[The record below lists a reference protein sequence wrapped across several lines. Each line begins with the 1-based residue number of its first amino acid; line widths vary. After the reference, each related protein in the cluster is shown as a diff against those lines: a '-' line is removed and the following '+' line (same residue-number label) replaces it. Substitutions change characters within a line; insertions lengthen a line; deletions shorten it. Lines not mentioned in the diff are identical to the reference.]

1 MKIVRFG
8 AAGQEKPGV
17 IDASGHVRDLSDHLG
32 DINPETLGSQA
43 FQALPSLDLGS
54 LPDAG
59 PADGLRLGPCVVGM
73 NKIVCCG
80 LNEKKHA
87 EEMSVGLHQEPSVF
101 FKPLSALSGPTDPII
116 YPKVGSRLDWEAEL
130 AIVVGTKCKYV
141 EPSNAR
147 SKMAGFCILNDL
159 TDRYWQID
167 RGMGQALAGKWF
179 DTFAPTGPWLVTPD
193 EVPDPGS
200 LLIRTWVNDKI
211 VQNFSSSDYIFDADH
226 ILAHCSKFFTLF
238 PGDVI
243 AMGSGPGNGIH
254 LNQYLNVGDNIR
266 VEISGL
272 GRQSNIV
279 VAEQDA
285 DL

>member
-1 MKIVRFG
+1 MKIVRYG
-8 AAGQEKPGV
+8 AAGQEKPGI
-17 IDASGHVRDLSDHLG
+17 IDASGHVRDLSGYIG
-32 DINPETLGSQA
+32 DINPDTLASPG
-43 FQALPSLDLGS
+43 FQKLRDLRIES

-59 PADGLRLGPCVVGM
+59 PVESLRLGSCVTGM
-73 NKIVCCG
+73 NKIICCG
-80 LNEKKHA
+80 LNEKAHA
-87 EEMSVGLHQEPSVF
+87 AEMNVRLHKEPSVF
-101 FKPLSALSGPTDPII
+101 FKPLSALSGPTDPIV

-130 AIVVGTKCKYV
+130 AIIVGTKCKYV
-141 EPSNAR
+141 DPSEAR
-147 SKMAGFCILNDL
+147 SKMAGFCVFNDL

-179 DTFAPTGPWLVTPD
+179 DTFAPTGPWLVTAD
-193 EVPDPGS
+193 EVADPGS
-200 LLIRTWVNDKI
+200 LTIRTWVNDQI

-254 LNQYLNVGDNIR
+254 LGQYLEPGDNIR

-272 GRQSNIV
+272 GEQRNLV
-279 VAEQDA
+279 VAEA
-285 DL
+285 

>member
-1 MKIVRFG
+1 MKIVRYG
-8 AAGQEKPGV
+8 NAGQEKPGL
-17 IDASGHVRDLSDHLG
+17 IDDAGHVRDLSGHIA
-32 DINPETLGSQA
+32 DINGDTLGSA
-43 FQALPSLDLGS
+43 ALQMLQGLDIES
-54 LPDAG
+54 LPDVG
-59 PADGLRLGPCVVGM
+59 PVDSVRLGPCVVGM

-87 EEMSVGLHQEPSVF
+87 EEMNVRMHKEPSVF
-101 FKPLSALSGPTDPII
+101 FKPLSALSGPTDSIV
-116 YPKVGSRLDWEAEL
+116 YPKVGSQLDWEAEL

-141 EPSNAR
+141 DPSEAR

-193 EVPDPGS
+193 EVADPSS
-200 LLIRTWVNDKI
+200 LSIRTWVNDKI
-211 VQNFSSSDYIFDADH
+211 VQDFSSADYIFDADH

-238 PGDVI
+238 PGDII

-254 LNQYLNVGDNIR
+254 LNQFLNPGDNIR
-266 VEISGL
+266 VAISGL
-272 GRQSNIV
+272 GEQRNLV
-279 VAEQDA
+279 VAER
-285 DL
+285 